1 MKHTIIKSIL
11 ALTVSAVMLCS
22 CSAIDFV
29 NEVTDRQPL
38 TSAKM
43 SKPVPSEYKYFA
55 SRLKEQDQKLY
66 EDFTVLY
73 NAIDNFEKKAE
84 LPNPISEEQANKLT
98 YIINYDC
105 PELIALNSEF
115 VYWSNKDNLVTG
127 IEIDYLM
134 SESERTEK
142 LKQMQSIVDGW
153 ASELDGK
160 SELEKET
167 YVYDFI
173 YKNCEYDLRSK
184 NSGTAFGC
192 LAEGKAR
199 CEGYSKAFTYALR
212 RLGIGALS
220 VSGDAVDQKTG
231 KNVKHAWNIVPIG
244 GEYFVCDPTWESHS
258 LDEQSGGKCAY
269 VFFNMNDAAA
279 NIDRQIDSVYNSL
292 GLPTCKTL
300 TYNYQFM
307 NGDYIKKGENVRTAV
322 SEKLSEMYKSGER
335 MMSLRFEDV
344 SAAERANGQFKDTV
358 QAWMNKNY
366 VVGTVNHYSLLVNDC
381 LVAYI
386 DFPDRG

>member
-1 MKHTIIKSIL
+1 MKHKIIKTVL
-11 ALTVSAVMLCS
+11 ALAVSGVMFCS
-22 CSAIDFV
+22 CSAIDLV
-29 NEVTDRQPL
+29 NEVADRQPI

-43 SKPVPSEYKYFA
+43 SKPVPSEHKYLA
-55 SRLKEQDQKLY
+55 NRLKESDQKLY

-84 LPNPISEEQANKLT
+84 LPNPIGEEQANKLA

-105 PELIALNSEF
+105 PELIALNSVF
-115 VYWSNKDNLVTG
+115 VYWSDKDDLVTG

-134 SESERTEK
+134 SEGERTEK
-142 LKQMQSIVDGW
+142 LKQMQNTVDGW
-153 ASELDGK
+153 ASELNGK

-173 YKNCEYDLRSK
+173 YKNCEYDLRSQ
-184 NSGTAFGC
+184 NSGTAYGC
-192 LAEGKAR
+192 LVEGKAR

-220 VSGDAVDQKTG
+220 VSGDAVDQNTG

-244 GEYFVCDPTWESHS
+244 GEYFVCDPTWEPHT
-258 LDEQSGGKCAY
+258 LDKQSGGKCAY
-269 VFFNMNDAAA
+269 VFFNINDASA

-292 GLPTCKTL
+292 GVPSCKTL

-307 NGDYIKKGENVRTAV
+307 NGDYVKKVDNVRDAV
-322 SEKLSEMYKSGER
+322 SEKLSEMYKSGDC
-335 MMSLRFEDV
+335 MMSLRFEAA
-344 SAAERANGQFKDTV
+344 SAAERADKQFKDTV

-366 VVGTVNHYSLLVNDC
+366 VVGTVNHYSVLINDC
-381 LVAYI
+381 FVAYI
-386 DFPDRG
+386 DFPERG